1 MPIGTLQN
9 VTDSY
14 LEFLQQ
20 QLPTCNTST
29 ISIFLSGDPF
39 VQQLAK
45 SALQNANV
53 QVLAHNDNHLADFS
67 ITFGADGEQLHLYDE
82 TGALVSEERLSI
94 LLSFLLLEYYGKDCS
109 LVLPTNQPYVHE
121 WLTRQYGAS
130 LTRAG
135 IAPQDMMERLSHH
148 AIRQYADAQL
158 SMRYDAIYFVLYL
171 AAWLQ
176 KSNTSLSKLLQSIP
190 HPSIAEEDLYCA
202 THLKG
207 HVMRKLTE
215 ENAAG
220 IYESAD
226 GIQIATEKGWIFIL
240 PDASRPV
247 VHMTAEGCNEEF
259 AKELLADFQ
268 QKING
273 YLQ

>member
-1 MPIGTLQN
+1 M
-9 VTDSY
+9 
-14 LEFLQQ
+14 
-20 QLPTCNTST
+20 
-29 ISIFLSGDPF
+29 
-39 VQQLAK
+39 
-45 SALQNANV
+45 
-53 QVLAHNDNHLADFS
+53 
-67 ITFGADGEQLHLYDE
+67 
-82 TGALVSEERLSI
+82 
-94 LLSFLLLEYYGKDCS
+94 LEYYGNDCS

-148 AIRQYADAQL
+148 AIRQHADAQL